1 MIKIIPDNTG
11 NKIVIQEIIGIV
23 KVKITT
29 AELRDVPSRR
39 FDKPEAHLASRR
51 VDSPPSSISLKSY
64 RHRSCGRR
72 CVMTLHHSPMR

>member
-51 VDSPPSSISLKSY
+51 VDSP
-64 RHRSCGRR
+64 HRAFPENLIGIGLAA
-72 CVMTLHHSPMR
+72 VGVQ

>member
-51 VDSPPSSISLKSY
+51 MDSS
-64 RHRSCGRR
+64 HRAFPENLIGIGLAA
-72 CVMTLHHSPMR
+72 VGVQ